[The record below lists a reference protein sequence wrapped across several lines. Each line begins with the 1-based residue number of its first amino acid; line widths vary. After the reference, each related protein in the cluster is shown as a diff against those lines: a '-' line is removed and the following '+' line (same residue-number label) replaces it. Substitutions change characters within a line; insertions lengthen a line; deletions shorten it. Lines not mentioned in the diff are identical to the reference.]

1 MKINDYFVFSPAIV
15 MTHCEEN
22 ACYVKCP
29 AGGIVYVDGKESS
42 KMNGKISC
50 KSLKSINKYEWRPR
64 VGSDPVLI
72 SCSTEKMPDD
82 TDTSSQGAS
91 GQSAGACPDVSTVM
105 DIQEG
110 VNVKCGGKFCSFSC
124 QNSDENVSRKQ
135 IQCKGAKY
143 KLKKNEPRTVKCSN
157 DPPCGSLAPGESF
170 DYNPN
175 IMTVHYERKGKG
187 KIHGSAVFKCKSEE
201 EKIIELKRKSS
212 NAVSARLYRK
222 SVHVQQFA
230 QYDETG
236 FYVACKGSKWQHGK
250 KGKKIMFKCE

>member
-50 KSLKSINKYEWRPR
+50 KSLKSIDKVSFTLMKKGFNNFQYEWRPR

-170 DYNPN
+170 DFNPN
-175 IMTVHYERKGKG
+175 IMTVHYERKGT
-187 KIHGSAVFKCKSEE
+187 
-201 EKIIELKRKSS
+201 
-212 NAVSARLYRK
+212 
-222 SVHVQQFA
+222 VQPTSHYAYKLVNDF
-230 QYDETG
+230 D
-236 FYVACKGSKWQHGK
+236 
-250 KGKKIMFKCE
+250 